1 MLAQSEHAVVSNS
14 SVVAGALVGRDAVDD
29 VAFAEILKRPQRML
43 RGNAKNRCANGN
55 GGIERDDSVVLKLL
69 GEAIDEV
76 NFRADSPLGA
86 GWRSLDGFND
96 AFGGADL
103 VSSLSDLKAAFG
115 VSDDANARMF
125 AADAVDLLRGEAL
138 VNGAIALPQND
149 ARGADGFRRVSAKLL
164 VG

>member
-1 MLAQSEHAVVSNS
+1 MLAQSEHAVESNS
-14 SVVAGALVGRDAVDD
+14 RVVASAFVNGDAVDD
-29 VAFAEILKRPQRML
+29 VAFAEILKRPEEML
-43 RGNAKNRCANGN
+43 RGDAEHGGTDANA
-55 GGIERDDSVVLKLL
+55 GIERNDSVVQFLT
-69 GEAIDEV
+69 EAIDEV